1 MGPNYTVELI
11 GTDLNNRFEFLSN
24 RTVDVLISKP
34 EQVLVNDVYEVRPNS
49 PMYARIRSGVL
60 LQLFLSI
67 FRLSLHPSMIILQAE
82 TEMGF
87 TFSDPY
93 LYDGLTFAGLPQ
105 YVACADDDIKSFFEC
120 SDIMICATED
130 SRYLDLLS
138 VRIPSRNMV
147 VVPNGLVMLKAFI
160 EGKCNVMANH
170 VRTSMSRAMIRRS
183 PYAHLVVNLSARDF
197 LARHHC

>member
-67 FRLSLHPSMIILQAE
+67 FRLSLPSV
-82 TEMGF
+82 G
-87 TFSDPY
+87 DY
-93 LYDGLTFAGLPQ
+93 FAGQ
-105 YVACADDDIKSFFEC
+105 
-120 SDIMICATED
+120 T
-130 SRYLDLLS
+130 
-138 VRIPSRNMV
+138 RN
-147 VVPNGLVMLKAFI
+147 GFYI
-160 EGKCNVMANH
+160 
-170 VRTSMSRAMIRRS
+170 
-183 PYAHLVVNLSARDF
+183 
-197 LARHHC
+197 